1 MFQDLKLAKRQNYE
15 LIYNREGLATKSGP
29 TVAGMFDD
37 LYERLLS
44 DLLAGNEDS
53 AIFRHHIDY
62 LAQKSFSLNRE
73 DYVNGTEPNKVVVD
87 YIA

>member
-1 MFQDLKLAKRQNYE
+1 
-15 LIYNREGLATKSGP
+15 
-29 TVAGMFDD
+29 MFDD

-73 DYVNGTEPNKVVVD
+73 DYVNGTEPNQVVVD
-87 YIA
+87 YIASMTDDYFMALYRALFPESDHAVSLKGYCADLA